1 MNKTSS
7 TDEPSDTPLLLKI
20 LKLKNAYRLILGHLN
35 INLIVATLDQLKV
48 LIVNNIDIL
57 VLTETKM
64 DSSFPNAE
72 FRIDGFSS
80 PFRFDRNRFG
90 GGVLIYVR
98 EDITCKQLTKH
109 ILPDEMEGIFDEI
122 NLRKTKWLLFDGYRP
137 PRQQAEY
144 FLKHVI
150 YAIDTYRQTF
160 HKFLLARDF
169 NLEETDPIMSE
180 FPFNNDSKNLVQQKN
195 LF

>member
-1 MNKTSS
+1 MGK
-7 TDEPSDTPLLLKI
+7 
-20 LKLKNAYRLILGHLN
+20 
-35 INLIVATLDQLKV
+35 LDQLKV

-137 PRQQAEY
+137 PQQQAEY

-169 NLEETDPIMSE
+169 NLEETDPIMSK
-180 FPFNNDSKNLVQQKN
+180 FLFNNNSKNLVQQKD

>member
-1 MNKTSS
+1 M
-7 TDEPSDTPLLLKI
+7 
-20 LKLKNAYRLILGHLN
+20 GHLN
-35 INLIVATLDQLKV
+35 IDLIVGKLDKLKV
-48 LIVNNIDIL
+48 FIVNNIDIL

-72 FRIDGFSS
+72 FRIDGFSA

-90 GGVLIYVR
+90 DGVLIYVR
-98 EDITCKQLTKH
+98 EDINCKQLTKH
-109 ILPDEMEGIFDEI
+109 ILPDEIEGIFDEI
-122 NLRKTKWLLFDGYRP
+122 NLRKTKWLLFDRYRP
-137 PRQQAEY
+137 PRQQVEY

-150 YAIDTYRQTF
+150 YVIDAYRQTF